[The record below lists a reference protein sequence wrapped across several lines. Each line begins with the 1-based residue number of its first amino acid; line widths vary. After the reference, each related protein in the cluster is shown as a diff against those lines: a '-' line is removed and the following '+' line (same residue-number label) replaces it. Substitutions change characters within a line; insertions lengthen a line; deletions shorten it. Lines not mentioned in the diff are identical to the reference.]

1 MATKIEISGGTIV
14 KIILWIL
21 FFYGLYYFKSLVFLL
36 FLSVIIASV
45 VDRLVVF
52 LKRFK
57 IPRIITVIS
66 FYLISLSLIFL
77 LFYFFLP
84 TIIDYIGSTIKRLPD
99 FLNNL
104 EAFKSSSINF
114 LNSNPNFSI
123 SSFANNIDT
132 KEVASII
139 QGKILNTRGIIA
151 GSASFFD
158 FLINFVLTLVVSF
171 YISVNEKGIHD
182 FVKLVS
188 PRKYENYIESLV
200 QRSQV
205 KISNWFIG
213 QLISAFFVSILVY
226 ITLIVLGIPFSFPI
240 TILAFVFELM
250 PILGTISAAIPA
262 LFFAWNIGGFSLFFI
277 TLICFFVISQISS
290 YFIYPK
296 IVGKLAG
303 IPTLMIII
311 SVFMGATIAGFWGA
325 LIAIPVSAIVM
336 EILDDYKKK
345 KEDEQFILY

>member
-114 LNSNPNFSI
+114 LNSNSL
-123 SSFANNIDT
+123 SSFANNI